1 MGIGRGSLLV
11 CVVVEENPS
20 LNAYSM
26 STLKTG
32 CNWETNILS
41 DRLKLCYLK
50 KGNILHYQIADIL
63 YFLSSSLFSPNTI
76 EKLNTSSVNK
86 ASISS
91 CTLTYGTSGR
101 FLKILASGFSFS
113 WRTQRHTEKKTQA
126 PKFLNFQ

>member
-76 EKLNTSSVNK
+76 QKLNTNSVNK

-91 CTLTYGTSGR
+91 CTLNYGIFWEIPENLSFRVHFFLENSTSY
-101 FLKILASGFSFS
+101 
-113 WRTQRHTEKKTQA
+113 
-126 PKFLNFQ
+126 